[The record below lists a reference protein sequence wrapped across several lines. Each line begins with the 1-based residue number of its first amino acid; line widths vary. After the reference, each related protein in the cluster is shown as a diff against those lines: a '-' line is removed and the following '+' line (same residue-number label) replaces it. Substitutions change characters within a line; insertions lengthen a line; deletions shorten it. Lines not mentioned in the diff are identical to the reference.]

1 MPFHEPSP
9 ETDGQRQREGERER
23 GGERERA
30 SERERESE
38 REKERKRERGG
49 HINKTII
56 NYFVSYKFSGQKKT
70 VSRLK

>member
-9 ETDGQRQREGERER
+9 ETDGQRQRGGEGERER
-23 GGERERA
+23 ER
-30 SERERESE
+30 
-38 REKERKRERGG
+38 